1 MGFYSYDCHGGGPL
15 AQPKEVV
22 MRIAFCDVRGL
33 LNDLNDKL
41 GGENGDRWLEKLTN
55 MLREAT
61 FPIWRKLQIGFL
73 GPVESLHEVLRD
85 GSFKV
90 SEYASQIL
98 NGIKVGR
105 SVTDLELTVITQA
118 DLGFTEGTTF
128 ENMVARS
135 KGYGLEKCPAEVGPY
150 LRLIYRDQPKGEWL
164 RIAMEPVAGSDGFLD
179 VFYVERDDDG
189 LWLSASWFNPQSVW
203 NPHGRWVFARSRKS
217 P

>member
-1 MGFYSYDCHGGGPL
+1 
-15 AQPKEVV
+15 
-22 MRIAFCDVRGL
+22 MRIAFCDARGL

-73 GPVESLHEVLRD
+73 EPVESLREVLRD

-98 NGIKVGR
+98 NRIEVGR
-105 SVTDLELTVITQA
+105 SVTDLELTVVTQA
-118 DLGFTEGTTF
+118 DLGFAKGATF
-128 ENMVARS
+128 ENMVARA

-150 LRLIYRDQPKGEWL
+150 LRLIYKDQPKGERL
-164 RIAMEPVAGSDGFLD
+164 RIAMEPVADLGGGLV
-179 VFYVERDDDG
+179 VFSVGRGVDG
-189 LWLSASWFNPQSVW
+189 LWLLADWFSPQSVW
-203 NPHGRWVFARSRKS
+203 NPHVRWVFARSRKS